1 MSPGDRPGIHGGGP
15 GGTRRLP
22 TTSLRGLRQLLE
34 QLAKV
39 EGPKLMV
46 LLSEGFLADE
56 LELRSLVTLAGEAR
70 TSINVLVVDLRQTD
84 VTVRNRQPNAVRG
97 SATQRAEPGR
107 ARGDV
112 AWKPV
117 PYRGLRRGRL
127 RAAGVRDL
135 RVLHP
140 GRGATPSDSVG
151 DRHRIDVEVRRRD
164 VTIRSRQ
171 AFVLSPA
178 RLAGRAREKP
188 EAALRE
194 TLSSPFAVSGLP
206 LRATTFAQ
214 QDPGSGKVRLVV
226 AAQVGEAGAKPG
238 AYTVGYIV
246 VNNENQ
252 VAASFLERM
261 TLSPG
266 SGSPNEPL
274 RFVGG
279 VVVDPGTYSLR
290 FAVVDE
296 EGRRGSIVRDVS
308 AWKMAG
314 EPFALGDLV
323 VGPVPPQGKGV
334 AIQVEPYVATDG
346 VAAYLELYSTTEA
359 TWKGTT
365 VVFEIADSED
375 APALTSLDAS
385 VEPGRQATWRVA
397 SGVVRG
403 PGAPPG
409 TLRGAGKNRS

>member
-1 MSPGDRPGIHGGGP
+1 MS
-15 GGTRRLP
+15 
-22 TTSLRGLRQLLE
+22 
-34 QLAKV
+34 
-39 EGPKLMV
+39 
-46 LLSEGFLADE
+46 
-56 LELRSLVTLAGEAR
+56 
-70 TSINVLVVDLRQTD
+70 
-84 VTVRNRQPNAVRG
+84 RG
-97 SATQRAEPGR
+97 SLFRIAGSGEPTFE
-107 ARGDV
+107 
-112 AWKPV
+112 
-117 PYRGLRRGRL
+117 RL
-127 RAAGVRDL
+127 ASEISAYYILGVEQQ
-135 RVLHP
+135 
-140 GRGATPSDSVG
+140 PSDSVG

-214 QDPGSGKVRLVV
+214 QDPESGKVRLVV
-226 AAQVGEAGAKPG
+226 AAQVGEVGAKPG
-238 AYTVGYIV
+238 EYTVGYV
-246 VNNENQ
+246 VMNNEGQ

-290 FAVVDE
+290 LAVVDE
-296 EGRRGSIVRDVS
+296 EGRRGSVVRDIS

-323 VGPVPPQGKGV
+323 VGPVPTQGKGV
-334 AIQVEPYVATDG
+334 AIQVEPYVGTDG
-346 VAAYLELYSTTEA
+346 VAAYLELYSTDEA

-365 VVFEIADSED
+365 VAFEIADSED
-375 APALTSLDAS
+375 APALATLGAS
-385 VEPGRQATWRVA
+385 VEPGRQPTWRVA
-397 SGVVRG
+397 TGVV
-403 PGAPPG
+403 PAKALPPG
-409 TLRGAGKNRS
+409 RYVTRAKIARDGKAVGVLVRPFVLERDVVADAAPSAAVACRRQW